1 MVMEATQNDTI
12 KVMANMV
19 LVPEDEYDKMN
30 KALQDKNFWDKI
42 DMRRERL
49 NKGEGVHKTIEEL
62 EAME

>member
-1 MVMEATQNDTI
+1 MVMEATKNDTV
-12 KVMANMV
+12 KVTANMI

-30 KALQDKNFWDKI
+30 KALQEKLFWDKI
-42 DMRRERL
+42 DKRSERL